1 MGVNY
6 LFMGK
11 QYPFII
17 LFLLISSFSLWMED
31 ARVQPK
37 GTLQLSL
44 TDLILSSSQ
53 VYDPWGE
60 LENRTSTFYNNL
72 GSSLEMGITDNF
84 TALLNWTPGINLYAQ
99 LNENNIPDEL
109 KGRIK
114 YDGLADLNGGIKYQV
129 RNNSLMRIALGLGLS
144 VPLDHLDSEQETAAF
159 LSGDDFRLTSQNK
172 AEFLGIW
179 TEIFWDINFNKTIF
193 LNFYNRIYYNLPHT
207 DNYKLSVIDFLTIY
221 YAVLDGGGTPAQA
234 EAQAKANLDQA
245 VVHYYAPEID
255 LEIDLRFHKTL
266 SNKSGVEFSIP
277 LHYRYTPETQL
288 DSYWS
293 DRLSGYIYTLN
304 PSLSFTTYRYSIP
317 FELGMLFSFPL
328 WGVNKVQSPLIALQ
342 AKLFLDFY

>member
-193 LNFYNRIYYNLPHT
+193 LNFYNRIIL
-207 DNYKLSVIDFLTIY
+207 
-221 YAVLDGGGTPAQA
+221 
-234 EAQAKANLDQA
+234 
-245 VVHYYAPEID
+245 
-255 LEIDLRFHKTL
+255 
-266 SNKSGVEFSIP
+266 
-277 LHYRYTPETQL
+277 
-288 DSYWS
+288 
-293 DRLSGYIYTLN
+293 
-304 PSLSFTTYRYSIP
+304 
-317 FELGMLFSFPL
+317 
-328 WGVNKVQSPLIALQ
+328 QSPPN
-342 AKLFLDFY
+342 